1 MKYNPE
7 KHHRRALR
15 LPGYDYSQ
23 AGVYFITIGA
33 WQKECLFGIIA
44 NGQMAMNQRGQA
56 VQEEWIRT
64 AAIRGEIELDVFQV
78 MPNHF
83 HAVVF
88 IVGAHGDAPRNVE
101 ADSRPPV
108 YAKADRAHSCV
119 PLQRAPR
126 SLGSLVAGFK
136 SAVTRRI
143 NESRG
148 AAGQPVWQRN
158 YYEHVIRNED
168 SLNRIR
174 EYIIN
179 NPLRWHLDR
188 QNPHRTGEDEFE
200 RWLAGHLL
208 GSVRSL

>member
-1 MKYNPE
+1 MPLLEKMVNYIPE
-7 KHHRRALR
+7 KYHRRSLR
-15 LPGYDYSQ
+15 LPGYDYSRE
-23 AGVYFITIGA
+23 GVYFITIGT

-44 NGQMAMNQRGQA
+44 DGQMTMNQRGQL

-83 HAVVF
+83 HALVF
-88 IVGAHGDAPRNVE
+88 IVGAHRDAPKNVG
-101 ADSRPPV
+101 ADSRLPV
-108 YAKADRAHSCV
+108 YAKHDRAHSRV

-148 AAGQPVWQRN
+148 YPGQPVWQRN

-174 EYIIN
+174 EYIVN

-188 QNPHRTGEDEFE
+188 ENSQRTGEDDFD
-200 RWLAGHLL
+200 R
-208 GSVRSL
+208 